1 MEVSQILNKFMI
13 GATIQTS
20 TSVMDLNKG
29 PQVFDI
35 RLREF
40 TVMGKNV
47 SLQTLQIEPCTR
59 DHWTMD
65 SSIDAKFD
73 VFEMEKYKC
82 LQRNKT
88 YSLEG
93 TTGSNVI
100 KYLQFMVITCR
111 NST

>member
-1 MEVSQILNKFMI
+1 
-13 GATIQTS
+13 
-20 TSVMDLNKG
+20 
-29 PQVFDI
+29 
-35 RLREF
+35 
-40 TVMGKNV
+40 
-47 SLQTLQIEPCTR
+47 
-59 DHWTMD
+59 MD

-73 VFEMEKYKC
+73 VFEMEKFMC